1 VSQWKVESAGTTE
14 MMIGFHN
21 NLLSAS
27 RSANRIQGKA
37 EALRG
42 AALKLLRSEKF
53 RDPFYWASFVVV
65 GDGR

>member
-1 VSQWKVESAGTTE
+1 
-14 MMIGFHN
+14 M
-21 NLLSAS
+21 
-27 RSANRIQGKA
+27 RSSSGITGKA

-42 AALKLLRSEKF
+42 AALKMLKSEKY